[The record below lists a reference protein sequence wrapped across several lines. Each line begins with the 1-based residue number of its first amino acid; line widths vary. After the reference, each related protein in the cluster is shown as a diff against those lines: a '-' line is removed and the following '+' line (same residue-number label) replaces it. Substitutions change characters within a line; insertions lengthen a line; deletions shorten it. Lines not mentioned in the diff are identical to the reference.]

1 MKEIKEV
8 QLEQKYGLSVATAM
22 VIGIVVGIGI
32 FFKAEAILKA
42 ASLNPTVAI
51 LAWVLGGTIT
61 ILAGLT
67 AAELGAAI
75 PETGG
80 LVAYIRRIYGDFA
93 GFMTGWMHVVLYLP
107 GLVAVLAYYTGFF
120 ATIFLGI
127 ESTPANVAMI
137 SVPAFLS
144 IFVINLFMAK
154 SGGRLQTLITA
165 VKIVPLAG
173 LLIFGL
179 LNGSNPTPFS
189 VAEGVS
195 APFSM
200 SLVLAAL
207 VPVMFAY
214 DGWMLACSIGGEVKN
229 PTKNLPKAIIF
240 GLGMI
245 IVLYVGLNIALLKT
259 LPANL
264 LAEQGTVGAAN
275 LLFGTIATKA
285 IFGGIVISAYG
296 TLNGLTLAAI
306 RFPYTLAIEGH
317 FPMKKHFSEV
327 SKRFNTPLKSGFLI
341 FVISYLR
348 CVPPRIRRFFPD
360 AHRLCDCG
368 HVRCHFGHRVCAVS
382 VYLRQDVGGSHRLW
396 IHHRAGFCR
405 NATESLPGVLR
416 HVDYVPD
423 SADYH
428 AAFGRGEAPGYD
440 GTAADLAAA

>member
-1 MKEIKEV
+1 MKGIKEV

-51 LAWVLGGTIT
+51 VAWVLGGTIT

-127 ESTPANVAMI
+127 ESTPTNVAMI
-137 SVPAFLS
+137 SIPAFLS
-144 IFVINLFMAK
+144 VFVINLFMAK
-154 SGGRLQTLITA
+154 SGGRLQTVITA
-165 VKIVPLAG
+165 IKIIPLAG

-195 APFSM
+195 SPFSM

-214 DGWMLACSIGGEVKN
+214 DGWMLACSIGGEIKN

-240 GLGMI
+240 GLGLI

-275 LLFGTIATKA
+275 LLFGPMATKA

-317 FPMKKHFSEV
+317 FPMKNYFSEV
-327 SKRFNTPLKSGFLI
+327 STKFNTPLKSGFLMFI
-341 FVISYLR
+341 ISGLYLLAPFVIDMSIDIFADIPVAIIWAFYSVLFIGLIILR
-348 CVPPRIRRFFPD
+348 KKEPNLDRPYKVPLYPIIP
-360 AHRLCDCG
+360 
-368 HVRCHFGHRVCAVS
+368 
-382 VYLRQDVGGSHRLW
+382 
-396 IHHRAGFCR
+396 I
-405 NATESLPGVLR
+405 
-416 HVDYVPD
+416 
-423 SADYH
+423 
-428 AAFGRGEAPGYD
+428 
-440 GTAADLAAA
+440 LAAIGGIGITISATINQPHYMLYSIIIVLLGVPFYRKNR

>member
-1 MKEIKEV
+1 MKEIKEI
-8 QLEQKYGLSVATAM
+8 QLEQKYGLSVATAI

-61 ILAGLT
+61 VLAGLT
-67 AAELGAAI
+67 AAEIGAAI

-127 ESTPANVAMI
+127 ESSPANVAMI
-137 SVPAFLS
+137 SIPAFLS
-144 IFVINLFMAK
+144 VFIINLFMAK

-165 VKIVPLAG
+165 VKIIPLAV

-179 LNGSNPTPFS
+179 LNGTNPTPFS
-189 VAEGVS
+189 VAPEID

-214 DGWMLACSIGGEVKN
+214 DGWMLACSIGGEIKN

-240 GLGMI
+240 GLGLI
-245 IVLYVGLNIALLKT
+245 IILYVGLNIALLKT

-275 LLFGTIATKA
+275 LLFGPLATKA

-296 TLNGLTLAAI
+296 TLNGLTLAAM

-317 FPMKKHFSEV
+317 FPMKKYFSEV
-327 SKRFNTPLKSGFLI
+327 STRFNTPLKSGILI
-341 FVISYLR
+341 MIISGLYLLAPFIIGMSIDIFADIPVAIIWAFYSVLFIGLIILR
-348 CVPPRIRRFFPD
+348 KREPNLVRPYKVPLYPIIP
-360 AHRLCDCG
+360 
-368 HVRCHFGHRVCAVS
+368 V
-382 VYLRQDVGGSHRLW
+382 
-396 IHHRAGFCR
+396 
-405 NATESLPGVLR
+405 
-416 HVDYVPD
+416 
-423 SADYH
+423 
-428 AAFGRGEAPGYD
+428 
-440 GTAADLAAA
+440 LAAIGGIGITISATVNQPYYMLYSIVIVLSGIPFYKKTK

>member
-51 LAWVLGGTIT
+51 LAWILGGTIT
-61 ILAGLT
+61 VLAGLT

-127 ESTPANVAMI
+127 ESTPINVAMI
-137 SVPAFLS
+137 SIPAFLS
-144 IFVINLFMAK
+144 VFLINLFMAK

-165 VKIVPLAG
+165 IKIIPLAG

-189 VAEGVS
+189 VAPGVDS
-195 APFSM
+195 PFSI

-240 GLGMI
+240 GLGLI

-275 LLFGTIATKA
+275 LLFGPIATKA

-317 FPMKKHFSEV
+317 FPMKNHFSEV
-327 SKRFNTPLKSGFLI
+327 STRFNTPLKSGFLI
-341 FVISYLR
+341 FVISGLYLLAPFVIGMSIDIFADIPVAIIWAFYSVLFIGLIILR
-348 CVPPRIRRFFPD
+348 KREPNLARPYKVPLYPIIP
-360 AHRLCDCG
+360 
-368 HVRCHFGHRVCAVS
+368 V
-382 VYLRQDVGGSHRLW
+382 
-396 IHHRAGFCR
+396 
-405 NATESLPGVLR
+405 
-416 HVDYVPD
+416 
-423 SADYH
+423 
-428 AAFGRGEAPGYD
+428 
-440 GTAADLAAA
+440 LAAIGGLGITISATVNQPYYMLYSIIIVLSGIPFYRKK

>member
-1 MKEIKEV
+1 MKGIKEI

-32 FFKAEAILKA
+32 FFKAETILKA

-61 ILAGLT
+61 VLAGLT

-127 ESTPANVAMI
+127 ESSPANVAMI
-137 SVPAFLS
+137 SIPAFIS
-144 IFVINLFMAK
+144 VFVINLFMAK
-154 SGGRLQTLITA
+154 SGGRLQTLITV
-165 VKIVPLAG
+165 VKIIPLAG

-179 LNGSNPTPFS
+179 LNGTNPTPFS
-189 VAEGVS
+189 VAPEID

-214 DGWMLACSIGGEVKN
+214 DGWMLACSIGGEIKN

-240 GLGMI
+240 GLGLI
-245 IVLYVGLNIALLKT
+245 IILYVGLNIALLKT

-275 LLFGTIATKA
+275 LLFGPLATKA

-327 SKRFNTPLKSGFLI
+327 STRFNTPLKSGFLI
-341 FVISYLR
+341 MVISGLYLLAPFIIGMSIDIFADIPVAIIWAFYSVLFIGLIILR
-348 CVPPRIRRFFPD
+348 KREPNLVRPYKVPLYPIIP
-360 AHRLCDCG
+360 
-368 HVRCHFGHRVCAVS
+368 V
-382 VYLRQDVGGSHRLW
+382 
-396 IHHRAGFCR
+396 
-405 NATESLPGVLR
+405 
-416 HVDYVPD
+416 
-423 SADYH
+423 
-428 AAFGRGEAPGYD
+428 
-440 GTAADLAAA
+440 LAAIGGIGITISATINQPYYMLYSIIIVLSGIPFYKKIK

>member
-1 MKEIKEV
+1 VKEMKETKLHE
-8 QLEQKYGLSVATAM
+8 KYGLSVATAM

-42 ASLNPTVAI
+42 SSLNPKVAI

-61 ILAGLT
+61 VLAGLT

-127 ESTPANVAMI
+127 ESSPLNVAMI
-137 SVPAFLS
+137 SIPAFIS
-144 IFVINLFMAK
+144 VFVINLFMAK
-154 SGGRLQTLITA
+154 SGGRLQTIVTV
-165 VKIVPLAG
+165 VKIIPLAG

-179 LNGSNPTPFS
+179 LNGTNPTPFS
-189 VAEGVS
+189 VGAGVD

-214 DGWMLACSIGGEVKN
+214 DGWMLACSIGGEIKS

-240 GLGMI
+240 GLGLI

-275 LLFGTIATKA
+275 LLFGPLATKA

-296 TLNGLTLAAI
+296 TLNGLALAAI
-306 RFPYTLAIEGH
+306 RFPYTLAMEGH

-327 SKRFNTPLKSGFLI
+327 SKRFDTPLKSGLLIGTTSFLYLIAPFIIGMSIDI
-341 FVISYLR
+341 FADIPVAIIWAFYSVLFIGLIILRKREPNLVRPYKVPLYLIISVLAVI
-348 CVPPRIRRFFPD
+348 
-360 AHRLCDCG
+360 
-368 HVRCHFGHRVCAVS
+368 
-382 VYLRQDVGGSHRLW
+382 GG
-396 IHHRAGFCR
+396 IGI
-405 NATESLPGVLR
+405 TI
-416 HVDYVPD
+416 
-423 SADYH
+423 SAIISQPYYMLYSIIIILLGIP
-428 AAFGRGEAPGYD
+428 FYKKNR
-440 GTAADLAAA
+440 

>member
-8 QLEQKYGLSVATAM
+8 QLEEKYGLSVATAM

-42 ASLNPTVAI
+42 SSLNPTVAI
-51 LAWVLGGTIT
+51 LAWILGGTIT

-67 AAELGAAI
+67 AAELASAI

-127 ESTPANVAMI
+127 ENNPINIAMI
-137 SVPAFLS
+137 SIPAFIS
-144 IFVINLFMAK
+144 VFVINLFMAK
-154 SGGRLQTLITA
+154 SGGRLQTLVTA
-165 VKIVPLAG
+165 IKIVPLAG

-179 LNGSNPTPFS
+179 LNGTNATPFS

-195 APFSM
+195 APFSIG
-200 SLVLAAL
+200 LVLAAL

-214 DGWMLACSIGGEVKN
+214 DGWMLACTIGGEVKN
-229 PTKNLPKAIIF
+229 PTKNLPRAIIF
-240 GLGMI
+240 GLGLI
-245 IVLYVGLNIALLKT
+245 IILYIGLNIALLKT

-275 LLFGTIATKA
+275 LLFGPIATKA

-296 TLNGLTLAAI
+296 TLNGLALAAI

-317 FPMKKHFSEV
+317 FPMKKYFSEV
-327 SKRFNTPLKSGFLI
+327 NVKFNTPLKSGFLI
-341 FVISYLR
+341 MVISGLYLLAPFMTGMSIDIFADIPVAIIWAFYSVLFIGLIILR
-348 CVPPRIRRFFPD
+348 KREPNLVRPYKVPLYPIIP
-360 AHRLCDCG
+360 
-368 HVRCHFGHRVCAVS
+368 V
-382 VYLRQDVGGSHRLW
+382 
-396 IHHRAGFCR
+396 
-405 NATESLPGVLR
+405 
-416 HVDYVPD
+416 
-423 SADYH
+423 
-428 AAFGRGEAPGYD
+428 
-440 GTAADLAAA
+440 LAAIGGIGIAISATVNRPYYMLYSIIIILMGIPFYKKK

>member
-1 MKEIKEV
+1 MEEIRKV

-127 ESTPANVAMI
+127 ESTPINVAMI
-137 SVPAFLS
+137 SIPAFLS
-144 IFVINLFMAK
+144 VFLINLFMAK

-165 VKIVPLAG
+165 IKIIPLAG

-189 VAEGVS
+189 VAPGVDS
-195 APFSM
+195 PFSI

-240 GLGMI
+240 GLGLI

-275 LLFGTIATKA
+275 ILFGPIATKA

-317 FPMKKHFSEV
+317 FPMKNHFSEV
-327 SKRFNTPLKSGFLI
+327 STRFNTPLKSGFLI
-341 FVISYLR
+341 FVISGLYLLAPFVIGMSIDIFADIPVAIIWAFYSVLFIGLIILR
-348 CVPPRIRRFFPD
+348 KREPNLARPYKVPLYPIIP
-360 AHRLCDCG
+360 
-368 HVRCHFGHRVCAVS
+368 
-382 VYLRQDVGGSHRLW
+382 
-396 IHHRAGFCR
+396 I
-405 NATESLPGVLR
+405 
-416 HVDYVPD
+416 
-423 SADYH
+423 
-428 AAFGRGEAPGYD
+428 
-440 GTAADLAAA
+440 LAAIGGLGITISATVNQPYYMLYSIIIVLSGIPFYRKK